1 MEKQKY
7 DRIKTRRFVT
17 QTVDFP
23 VISTKDK
30 IISTPEYSKT
40 K

>member
-7 DRIKTRRFVT
+7 DRVKTRIFVSK
-17 QTVDFP
+17 TVDFP
-23 VISTKDK
+23 EISTKDK
-30 IISTPEYSKT
+30 IINTAKYSKT